1 MSPVPP
7 RSRATSPVDG
17 RSPSAAVR
25 AGDVGAFEL
34 LFREHYASLCRFA
47 TRLLGEPSHAE
58 DLVQGVFTAVW
69 ANRASWIVERGERAY
84 LFAAV
89 RNAAINHRRHLT
101 IVRDSEQSVIHS
113 QLAVPSQ
120 PATPDEELMRKD
132 IAEQVDQV
140 LASLPERCRIVMELR
155 WRSELSYAEIAE
167 IMGIS
172 IKGVE
177 NQLARGLERL
187 RNALR

>member
-1 MSPVPP
+1 MSSVPP
-7 RSRATSPVDG
+7 RSQATSSADG
-17 RSPSAAVR
+17 RSLSAAVGT
-25 AGDVGAFEL
+25 GDVGAFEL

-47 TRLLGEPSHAE
+47 IRLLGDPSAAE
-58 DLVQGVFTAVW
+58 DLVQNVFTAVW
-69 ANRASWIVERGERAY
+69 ANRATWVVERGERAY
-84 LFAAV
+84 LFGAV
-89 RNAAINHRRHLT
+89 RNAAINHRRHLA
-101 IVRDSEQSVIHS
+101 IVRDSEQSVMHS
-113 QLAVPSQ
+113 RLAVPSQ
-120 PATPDEELMRKD
+120 PAAPDEELMRKD
-132 IAEQVDQV
+132 ASEQVDRV

-177 NQLARGLERL
+177 NQLARGLERV